1 MATIKD
7 IAKKAGVSICTVSRV
22 INNDVTLNVSST
34 TREKV
39 LNAALEVGYT
49 KKTNKTSNYIVGIV
63 SWFSERNTS
72 KSDYYETIRRG
83 VEKRLSELSIRTVL
97 IYNQKRAKEKLIG
110 NKINGAILIG
120 KYSDKEINKIKKITE
135 NLVIVDYNPNR
146 DDIDSIYVDLKD
158 ITNNILDR
166 FINDNITDFGL
177 LCGREQV
184 DYGKTEIIDPRETA
198 FIDYI
203 QKDELI
209 KNKRNIYIGDFSINS
224 GYELMKEAIDNGNLP
239 KVFLVANDD
248 MAIGAIRCLLN
259 SGIHVPEEVG
269 IVGIDNIESC
279 NYFKPTITTIDI
291 PKYYLGYFGVD
302 LLFER
307 INSGRKISKRVVLP
321 YTYVERDSYIKT

>member
-7 IAKKAGVSICTVSRV
+7 IAKKADVSICTVSRV
-22 INNDVTLNVSST
+22 LNNDVTLNVSNA

-39 LNAALEVGYT
+39 LQAASEVGYI
-49 KKTNKTSNYIVGIV
+49 KNTNKTSNYLVGIV

-97 IYNQKRAKEKLIG
+97 IYNQKNANEKLIG

-120 KYSDKEINKIKKITE
+120 KYSDKEINKIKKITK
-135 NLVIVDYNPNR
+135 NIVIIDYNPNR

-158 ITNNILDR
+158 ITKNLLDR
-166 FINDNITDFGL
+166 FQKAKITNFGL
-177 LCGREQV
+177 LCGREAV

-198 FIDYI
+198 FIEYI
-203 QKDELI
+203 E
-209 KNKRNIYIGDFSINS
+209 KNNLLQNKKNIYIGNFSINS
-224 GYELMKEAIDNGNLP
+224 GYELMNEAIENASLP
-239 KVFLVANDD
+239 TVFLVANDD

-259 SGIHVPEEVG
+259 NGIKVPDDVG
-269 IVGIDNIESC
+269 VVGIDNIESC
-279 NYFKPTITTIDI
+279 NYFKPTITTVDI
-291 PKYYLGYFGVD
+291 PKYYLGYYGVD

-307 INSGRKISKRVVLP
+307 INFKRKISKKVVLP
-321 YTYVERDSYIKT
+321 YKYVQRDSYI